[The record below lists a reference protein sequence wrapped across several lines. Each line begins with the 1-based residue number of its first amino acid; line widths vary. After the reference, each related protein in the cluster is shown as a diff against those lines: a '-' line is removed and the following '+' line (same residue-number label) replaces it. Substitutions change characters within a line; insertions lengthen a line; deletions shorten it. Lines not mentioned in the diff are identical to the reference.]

1 MPNAVF
7 SMSSRINAAARLERL
22 PFSSYHR
29 LLFFVIA
36 LAFFFDSVDLGTMTF
51 VLGSIKSEFGLST
64 ATAGLVA
71 SSSFVGMVVG
81 AAVAGLLADR
91 FGRKPVFQWSMV
103 LWGVASYLCS
113 TAHSVETL
121 IGYRVLLGIGMGM
134 EFPVAQALLSEFV
147 PTASRGRL
155 IALMDGFWP
164 LGFIT
169 SGIAA
174 YFILPAFG
182 WRSVFALLAVPA
194 VFVLIVRRIVPE
206 SPRWLEHRGRMRE
219 AESVLS
225 LIETNVMRSCG
236 LSALPSPPP
245 GHEVPPIARSH
256 GAFREIWSGVYRTR
270 TLMVWTLWFF
280 ALLGFYGLTSWLG
293 ALMQQSGFAVA
304 KSVLYTVCMS
314 LAGIPGFLCAAWLVE
329 RWGRKPTCVASL
341 TGGAVMAYLYG
352 QAALHGGSVALV
364 ICAGLAMQFFLFGM
378 WAALYTYTPELYG
391 TGARATG
398 SGFASAIGRV
408 GSLIGPYVV
417 GLVLP
422 TFGQSGVFTLGACS
436 FAVAAIAV
444 AAMGIETKGLALEA
458 LGRAGPAVSDEA
470 GQVVTLDELRQ

>member
-1 MPNAVF
+1 
-7 SMSSRINAAARLERL
+7 MSRPVSHGQPRVRAAARLERL
-22 PFSSYHR
+22 PFSRYHGT
-29 LLFFVIA
+29 LFIVIA

-51 VLGSIKSEFGLST
+51 VLGSIKQEFGLSS
-64 ATAGLVA
+64 AMAGLVA
-71 SSSFVGMVVG
+71 SASFFGMVLG

-91 FGRKPVFQWSMV
+91 FGRRPVFQWSMV

-113 TAHSVETL
+113 TAQTVDTL
-121 IGYRVLLGIGMGM
+121 IVYRIVLGIGMGM

-169 SGIAA
+169 AGIVS
-174 YFILPAFG
+174 YFTLAPLG
-182 WRSVFALLAVPA
+182 WRTVFALLAIPA
-194 VFVLIVRRIVPE
+194 AFVLVVRRIVPE
-206 SPRWLEHRGRMRE
+206 SPRWLEHRGRDAQAE
-219 AESVLS
+219 AVLAS
-225 LIETNVMRSCG
+225 IEAKVMRASG
-236 LSALPSPPP
+236 LAALAPLGENDHIEPP
-245 GHEVPPIARSH
+245 ASRT
-256 GAFREIWSGVYRTR
+256 GAFREIWSGVYRKR

-293 ALMQQSGFAVA
+293 ALMQQAGITVT
-304 KSVLYTVCMS
+304 KSVLYTVLIS

-341 TGGAVMAYLYG
+341 TGGAAMAYLYG
-352 QAALHGGSVALV
+352 QALLHGGELGLV
-364 ICAGLAMQFFLFGM
+364 IAAGLAMQFFLFGM

-408 GSLIGPYVV
+408 GSLIGPYAV

-422 TFGQSGVFTLGACS
+422 VFGQSGVFTLGALS
-436 FAVAAIAV
+436 FALAAAAV
-444 AAMGIETKGLALEA
+444 ALLGIETKGLALEA
-458 LGRAGPAVSDEA
+458 LATQPDLPAARPRAATREGVQP
-470 GQVVTLDELRQ
+470 